1 MSTEPFI
8 YKQPQK
14 DTFRGWLILFLIACG
29 CGVAM
34 TIVNGIITFNIED
47 YNVGGGQLTTTI
59 LAFID
64 ILYVAGIA
72 GFGIFMI
79 SSFVRRNSSAPLH
92 GIIYCAIVLYS
103 NLIQVFLAMLIG
115 EFEQEA
121 YFGSGLQVGRGIIW
135 SAIWI
140 SYLLFS
146 NQIKEF
152 FPRENWKLS
161 NPVLVIVVVIIFL
174 PILEFCLSIL
184 FSPMD
189 SF

>member
-8 YKQPQK
+8 YKQPQN
-14 DTFRGWLILFLIACG
+14 DNFRGWLIVFIIACG
-29 CGVAM
+29 LGT
-34 TIVNGIITFNIED
+34 TITIINGIITFNIED
-47 YNVGGGQLTTTI
+47 YNVGAGSIATFI
-59 LAFID
+59 LGSID
-64 ILYVAGIA
+64 MLYLAGIA

-79 SSFVRRNSSAPLH
+79 SSFVRRNPSAPLH

-103 NLIQVFLAMLIG
+103 NLIQVFLAMLLG

-140 SYLLFS
+140 TYLLVS

-152 FPRENWKLS
+152 FPREKWKLS
-161 NPVLVIVVVIIFL
+161 NPVLIMVAVIIFL
-174 PILEFCLSIL
+174 PIMEICLSIL
-184 FSPMD
+184 FTPTED
-189 SF
+189 F